1 MFGNERRFMVPIDW
15 WSGHDGHPFRTAW
28 FLTKVK
34 TMSILVQLRDSVNVI
49 REFVAPSYRPERHYM
64 RGPGPACAARTRH

>member
-1 MFGNERRFMVPIDW
+1 M
-15 WSGHDGHPFRTAW
+15 
-28 FLTKVK
+28 TKVK

-64 RGPGPACAARTRH
+64 RGPGPACAARTHH